1 MKNIEIKIESHFDK
15 FFDNVNLDTT
25 EYPSRLNHSGNC
37 VGFIENNKL
46 IAFLIVDDKDV
57 TRVTVMEALKN
68 NKAFIKE
75 NILKFI
81 NDQKLT
87 INSQVTKK
95 TNIYDL
101 NGSCQYLEKEEYE
114 NLLKKR
120 YQNNNWSG
128 FDNRS
133 LYVEEF
139 RWFKKAPAITLRN
152 LYAKNSGL
160 RVYEE
165 GFKADYIEQIN
176 CPAKTAPNCTVK
188 KFIATN
194 SLLTIYPK
202 NFKADYIDQKEC
214 LNAKKT
220 PNCKVKVF
228 VANDSGLEEYTKGFH
243 AFKIFQS
250 HCKNAKIAP
259 NFSFEYFIA
268 DNSGLETYPPLF
280 HAKRVNQNGCENAE
294 EAPNAIIEEFSALNS
309 GLKRFPNGFG
319 ANIINIIYTDVR
331 KLPNIE
337 LTKLSITS
345 KESID
350 VIPENF
356 KASLI
361 TDKLDYT
368 IELKEIKEAI
378 FKKKIKENV
387 EKF

>member
-37 VGFIENNKL
+37 VGFVEDNKL
-46 IAFLIVDDKDV
+46 IAFLIVEAQEI
-57 TRVTVMEALKN
+57 TRVTVMETLKN
-68 NKAFIKE
+68 NKDFIEE

-81 NDQKLT
+81 NTQKLT
-87 INSQVTKK
+87 VNNQVAKK
-95 TNIYDL
+95 RNIYDL
-101 NGSCQYLEKEEYE
+101 NGICQYLKKEEYE
-114 NLLKKR
+114 NVLKR
-120 YQNNNWSG
+120 CYQNNDWSG
-128 FDNRS
+128 FENRS

-139 RWFKKAPAITLRN
+139 KWFKKAPAIHLRN

-160 RVYEE
+160 KVYEK
-165 GFKADYIEQIN
+165 GFKADYVDQSY

-188 KFIATN
+188 RFIAKN
-194 SLLTIYPK
+194 SLLAIYPK
-202 NFKADYIDQKEC
+202 NFKANYIDQKEC
-214 LNAKKT
+214 LHAKKT
-220 PNCKVKVF
+220 PNCKVKIF

-259 NFSFEYFIA
+259 NFSFEHFIA

-331 KLPNIE
+331 ELPNIE

>member
-194 SLLTIYPK
+194 SLLAIYPK

-214 LNAKKT
+214 LHAKKT

-228 VANDSGLEEYTKGFH
+228 MANDSGLEEYTKGFH

-331 KLPNIE
+331 ELPNIE